1 MYIFYVAG
9 YILTVVL
16 AELVIQPLNHS
27 VVFLKEKDIFLTN
40 DVWRIVIDVYMS
52 SYEDAVATVQADI
65 ISLEGH
71 RKRVYVKF

>member
-1 MYIFYVAG
+1 VYIFYVAG

-16 AELVIQPLNHS
+16 AKLVIQPLNHS
-27 VVFLKEKDIFLTN
+27 VVFLKEDIFLTN